1 MLSWQ
6 RNYYETILLSSAL
19 NNLFITMFK
28 AIRSFT
34 PLSLVVVLLSKA
46 FFIFSSLLTP
56 FYQDCYLLFFI
67 LSKNFLLVALAIAD
81 FAFLNSVEIL
91 FLSFLITLVQR
102 RIQRYTICSLKLK
115 NPCDRA
121 TSINNY

>member
-6 RNYYETILLSSAL
+6 RNYYDTMLLSSAL

-34 PLSLVVVLLSKA
+34 PLSLVAVLLSKA
-46 FFIFSSLLTP
+46 FYIFIITNTFLP
-56 FYQDCYLLFFI
+56 RLLFAFFT

-91 FLSFLITLVQR
+91 FLAFLITLVQR
-102 RIQRYTICSLKLK
+102 PHTMLHYMLLEIKEPL
-115 NPCDRA
+115 
-121 TSINNY
+121 